1 MKKEHIEAI
10 RDVAAVGMK
19 EKLRW
24 LSLLQQT
31 ELLCSSSAVYSVN
44 KELVQIMQCSSNDL
58 EGLLAGGAELQ
69 KYESLVW

>member
-58 EGLLAGGAELQ
+58 EGLLAEGAELQ

>member
-19 EKLRW
+19 ERLRW